1 MLLCSRPPEVDLRVS
16 TRMNRVGVRALLF
29 ALVALLAAPV
39 EGRGQAPII
48 DGPPAPVAPEVVS
61 RNAEGRATI
70 RAVRVA
76 SPIRIDGVLDDSV
89 YTTVRSIS
97 GFVQVEPNIGEPAT
111 EQTEVWVAFD
121 DDNVYVSFKNWD
133 SAPERRI
140 ATEMRRDVG
149 NFINGNDIVQVFI
162 DNFYDQRNG
171 LSFSINSIG
180 ARNDG
185 QQVGTQYNGDWNPI
199 WDHAVGTF
207 DGGWTVEMALPF
219 RSFRYRPGREQVWG
233 LNVLRTVRWKNEL
246 SVLTPVPAGRGNSS
260 AQYAALAAAVVGVEA
275 PPPARNLD
283 IKPYGISTLT
293 SNSTAAPPI
302 SDEFDGDV
310 GLDAKYAVTQNLV
323 ADLTYNTDFAQVEA
337 DEQQINLTRFS
348 LFFPEKREFFLEN
361 RDTFSFGGVTTGGD
375 APVLFYSRR
384 IGLEAGRAVPLDLG
398 GRLTGRVGPYTIGA
412 LNIQTDDLAGT
423 AVVPGV
429 DATNFS
435 VIRLRRDVLRQSSL
449 GILATHRSPGQVAS
463 GSSSAYGVDGTFN
476 FFNDLAIN
484 SYWARTR
491 TEGVHREDTSYRA
504 QLDFPGDRYGVQFER
519 LRVGEQFNPEI
530 GFVRRPDIRRTLGEF
545 RFSPRPRSMPSIR
558 RWVGIAAVDYF
569 ENGAG
574 RVDAREQ
581 SGEFAVEFQNADR
594 VSVMYVDHYEFIPR
608 PFRIAT
614 GVTLP
619 VGGYNWQ
626 NVRLGFNARPQRR
639 IAANLAFE
647 HGTFYNGHRTAFSAS
662 RGRLAITPKFSIEPT
677 YSVNRVDLVEGDFT
691 THLAG
696 SRVTYTMSPWM
707 FASALVQYN
716 SGSDTLS
723 ANVRFRWEYQPGSE
737 LFVVYNDERDT
748 RLSGFPEL
756 TTRAVIVKVN
766 RLFRF

>member
-1 MLLCSRPPEVDLRVS
+1 MRRVAVHPLLY
-16 TRMNRVGVRALLF
+16 AF
-29 ALVALLAAPV
+29 VALLAAPV
-39 EGRGQAPII
+39 EARGQEPII
-48 DGPPAPVAPEVVS
+48 DGPPAPLAPEVVS

-76 SPIRIDGVLDDSV
+76 SPIRIDGALDDSL
-89 YTTVRSIS
+89 YATVPSIS

-111 EQTEVWVAFD
+111 EQTEVWFAFD

-149 NFINGNDIVQVFI
+149 NFINGNDIVQVFL
-162 DNFYDQRNG
+162 DSFYDRRNG

-185 QQVGTQYNGDWNPI
+185 QQVGPQYNGDWNPI

-219 RSFRYRPGREQVWG
+219 RSFRYSAGREQVWG
-233 LNVLRTVRWKNEL
+233 INVLRTVRWKNEL

-293 SNSTAAPPI
+293 SNSTVAPPI
-302 SDEFDGDV
+302 SDDFDGDV
-310 GLDAKYAVTQNLV
+310 GLDVKYAITQNLV
-323 ADLTYNTDFAQVEA
+323 ADFTYNTDFAQVEA

-361 RDTFSFGGVTTGGD
+361 RDTFTFGGVTTGGD

-384 IGLEAGRAVPLDLG
+384 IGLEEGRPVPLELG
-398 GRLTGRVGPYTIGA
+398 GRLTGRIGPYTIGA

-429 DATNFS
+429 EPTNFS
-435 VIRLRRDVLRQSSL
+435 VVRVKRDILRQSSV
-449 GILATHRSPGQVAS
+449 GVLATRRSPAQVAS
-463 GSSSAYGVDGTFN
+463 GSNHAYGVDGTFN

-491 TEGVHREDTSYRA
+491 TEGVRDEDTSYRA
-504 QLDFPGDRYGVQFER
+504 QLDFPGDRYGVQIER
-519 LRVGEQFNPEI
+519 LRVDERFSPEI
-530 GFVRRPDIRRTLGEF
+530 GFVRRPDIRRSLGEF

-558 RWVGIAAVDYF
+558 RLVWIAAVDYF

-574 RVDAREQ
+574 RVDTREQ
-581 SGEFAVEFQNADR
+581 SGEFAIEFQNADR
-594 VSVMYVDHYEFIPR
+594 VSVTYLDQYEFIPR

-619 VGGYNWQ
+619 IGSYNWE
-626 NVRLGFNARPQRR
+626 NVRLGFNSRPQRQV
-639 IAANLAFE
+639 AANLAFE

-662 RGRLAITPKFSIEPT
+662 RGRLALTPQLSVEPT

-696 SRVTYTMSPWM
+696 SRVTYTRSPWM
-707 FASALVQYN
+707 FTSALVQYN
-716 SGSDTLS
+716 SASNTLS

-737 LFVVYNDERDT
+737 LFVVYNDERNT
-748 RLSGFPEL
+748 SLSGFPEM

>member
-1 MLLCSRPPEVDLRVS
+1 MPSCSRTPKALRAP
-16 TRMNRVGVRALLF
+16 TRRVAARVLY
-29 ALVALLAAPV
+29 ALVALVAVPV
-39 EGRGQAPII
+39 ESRGQALVI
-48 DGPPAPVAPEVVS
+48 DGPPPPQAPEVVS

-76 SPIRIDGVLDDSV
+76 SPIRIDGVLDELL
-89 YTTVRSIS
+89 YTTVSSIS
-97 GFVQVEPNIGEPAT
+97 GFVQVEPNLGEPAT

-121 DDNVYVSFKNWD
+121 DDNVYVSFRNWD

-149 NFINGNDIVQVFI
+149 NFINGNDIVQVFL
-162 DNFYDQRNG
+162 DNFYDRRNG

-199 WDHAVGTF
+199 WDHATGRF

-260 AQYAALAAAVVGVEA
+260 AQYAALAAAVVGVQA

-283 IKPYGISTLT
+283 VKPYGISTLT
-293 SNSTAAPPI
+293 SNSTVAPPI
-302 SDEFDGDV
+302 SDDVDGDV
-310 GLDAKYAVTQNLV
+310 GLDVKYAITQNLV
-323 ADLTYNTDFAQVEA
+323 ADFTYNTDFAQVEA
-337 DEQQINLTRFS
+337 DEQQINLTRFN

-361 RDTFSFGGVTTGGD
+361 RDTFTFGGVTAGGD

-384 IGLEAGRAVPLDLG
+384 IGLEGGRPVPIELG
-398 GRLTGRVGPYTIGA
+398 GRMTGRVGAYTIGA
-412 LNIQTDDLAGT
+412 LNIQTDDLEEET
-423 AVVPGV
+423 VVLPGIE
-429 DATNFS
+429 ATNFS
-435 VIRLRRDVLRQSSL
+435 VVRLKRDILRQSSV
-449 GILATHRSPGQVAS
+449 GVLATRRSPGQVAPAS
-463 GSSSAYGVDGTFN
+463 NSAYGLDGTFN
-476 FFNDLAIN
+476 FFNDLSIN
-484 SYWARTR
+484 TSWARTQ
-491 TEGVHREDTSYRA
+491 TEGVRREDTSYRA
-504 QLDFPGDRYGVQFER
+504 QLDFPGDRYGVQIER

-530 GFVRRPDIRRTLGEF
+530 GFVRRPDIRRSLGEF
-545 RFSPRPRSMPSIR
+545 RFSPRPQSMPSIR
-558 RWVGIAAVDYF
+558 RWVWIAGVDYF

-594 VSVMYVDHYEFIPR
+594 VSVTYFDQYEFIPR
-608 PFRIAT
+608 PFRISN

-619 VGGYNWQ
+619 VGGYDWH
-626 NVRLGFNARPQRR
+626 NVRLGFNSRPQRR
-639 IAANLAFE
+639 MAANLAFE

-662 RGRLAITPKFSIEPT
+662 RGRLAVSPKFSVEPT

-707 FASALVQYN
+707 FTSALVQYN
-716 SGSDTLS
+716 SASNTLS

-748 RLSGFPEL
+748 RLSGFPEM

>member
-1 MLLCSRPPEVDLRVS
+1 MRRVA
-16 TRMNRVGVRALLF
+16 VHALLYAF
-29 ALVALLAAPV
+29 VALLAAPV
-39 EGRGQAPII
+39 EARGQEPII
-48 DGPPAPVAPEVVS
+48 DGPPAPLAPEVVS
-61 RNAEGRATI
+61 RDAEGRATI

-76 SPIRIDGVLDDSV
+76 SPIRIDGALDDSL
-89 YTTVRSIS
+89 YTTVPSIS

-111 EQTEVWVAFD
+111 EQTEVWFAFD

-149 NFINGNDIVQVFI
+149 NFINGNDIVQVFL
-162 DNFYDQRNG
+162 DSFYDRRNG
-171 LSFSINSIG
+171 LSFTINSIG

-185 QQVGTQYNGDWNPI
+185 QQVGPQYNGDWNPI

-233 LNVLRTVRWKNEL
+233 INVLRTVRWKNEL

-283 IKPYGISTLT
+283 IKPYAISTLT

-302 SDEFDGDV
+302 SDDFDGDV
-310 GLDAKYAVTQNLV
+310 GLDVKYAITQNLV
-323 ADLTYNTDFAQVEA
+323 ADFTYNTDFAQVEA

-361 RDTFSFGGVTTGGD
+361 RDTFTFGGVTTGGD

-384 IGLEAGRAVPLDLG
+384 IGLEAGRPVPLELG
-398 GRLTGRVGPYTIGA
+398 GRLTGRIGPYTIGA

-429 DATNFS
+429 EPTNFS
-435 VIRLRRDVLRQSSL
+435 VVRVKRDILRQSSV
-449 GILATHRSPGQVAS
+449 GVLATRRSPGQVAS
-463 GSSSAYGVDGTFN
+463 GSNTHTAWTARSTSSTTWRSIPTGREREQRVSATKTRATAHSWTFRAIGTACRSNACGWMSSSARRSDSCV
-476 FFNDLAIN
+476 
-484 SYWARTR
+484 ARISGGR
-491 TEGVHREDTSYRA
+491 S
-504 QLDFPGDRYGVQFER
+504 
-519 LRVGEQFNPEI
+519 
-530 GFVRRPDIRRTLGEF
+530 GEF

-558 RWVGIAAVDYF
+558 RLVGIAAVDYF

-574 RVDAREQ
+574 RVDTREQ
-581 SGEFAVEFQNADR
+581 SGEFAIEFQNADR
-594 VSVMYVDHYEFIPR
+594 VSVTYLDQYEFIPR

-619 VGGYNWQ
+619 IGGYNWQ
-626 NVRLGFNARPQRR
+626 NVRLGFNSRPQRQV
-639 IAANLAFE
+639 AANLAFE

-662 RGRLAITPKFSIEPT
+662 RGRLALTPQLSVEPT

-696 SRVTYTMSPWM
+696 SRVTYTRSPWM
-707 FASALVQYN
+707 FTSALVQYN
-716 SGSDTLS
+716 SASNTLS

-737 LFVVYNDERDT
+737 LFVVYNDERNT
-748 RLSGFPEL
+748 RLSGFPEM